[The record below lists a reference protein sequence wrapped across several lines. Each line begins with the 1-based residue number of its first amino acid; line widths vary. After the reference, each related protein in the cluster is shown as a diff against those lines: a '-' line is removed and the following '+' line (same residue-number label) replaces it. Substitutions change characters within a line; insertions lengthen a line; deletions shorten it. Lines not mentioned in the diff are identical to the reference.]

1 MKILF
6 FVVFVS
12 FSAHAINPDMG
23 YLKKEDQQFFQN
35 EGMAGMN
42 KQERIDANVKE
53 INKLHGEIAKLKSEM
68 AELRSE
74 VEALKN
80 KK

>member
-6 FVVFVS
+6 FILFVG
-12 FSAHAINPDMG
+12 FTAHAADYG
-23 YLKKEDQQFFQN
+23 YLKKEDQMYFKN
-35 EGMAGMN
+35 DAMEGQN

-53 INKLHGEIAKLKSEM
+53 INKLHEEIGKLKAELS
-68 AELRSE
+68 ELRSE